1 MSLSQLLEIIRIFCF
16 GMGQQDD
23 LLLGIWLWLWNAS
36 VEEINLFLYPANFAV
51 VMPLVKT

>member
-23 LLLGIWLWLWNAS
+23 LLLWLWNAS
-36 VEEINLFLYPANFAV
+36 VEEINLFPYPANFAV